1 MLFSGPL
8 YYSTIKMNQLLIQT
22 STSMDF
28 QGIMLSK
35 KKKSQPTRLHIFNF
49 YLCNIIEMTMS

>member
-35 KKKSQPTRLHIFNF
+35 KKKANQLDCIFLIF
-49 YLCNIIEMTMS
+49 IYVTLLK